1 LRQIVRALAATSV
14 NDASLRLSLFPT
26 PRHDYFLRC
35 ISDRACKPHLQAL
48 GHQLFELNAVP
59 PAADGPRGGAIF
71 TRFMLSGFAAYRAL
85 EAIGITAFEAYPDL
99 QFRLWREGRP
109 LASKSAGRA
118 AFTDRLEIIT
128 ALAATLKLT
137 GATAIR
143 TLDQADAAILA
154 LSARTALERGAIGLI
169 EEAEEGCFALPLQ
182 AVQAL
187 ALGLTDTVDEPQG
200 LTFGQQIGPFVSAQT
215 DAVDAHRLR

>member
-1 LRQIVRALAATSV
+1 MLA
-14 NDASLRLSLFPT
+14 
-26 PRHDYFLRC
+26 
-35 ISDRACKPHLQAL
+35 
-48 GHQLFELNAVP
+48 
-59 PAADGPRGGAIF
+59 
-71 TRFMLSGFAAYRAL
+71 GFATYCAL
-85 EAIGITAFEAYPDL
+85 ERLGVPAFEAYPDL

-128 ALAATLKLT
+128 ALAAALELV
-137 GATAIR
+137 GAGAIR

-182 AVQAL
+182 AV
-187 ALGLTDTVDEPQG
+187 GTCIVDTLPVKRK
-200 LTFGQQIGPFVSAQT
+200 L
-215 DAVDAHRLR
+215 L